1 MTSLIVFLAAVAAA
15 ALTGSRFSPGD
26 WYEALVKPP
35 WNPPNWLF
43 GPVWTL
49 LYIGIAVAG
58 WRVWRASRRLS
69 PALVLWIVQLVLNT
83 AWSWLFFGLHQPDLA
98 FVDITLLLLTIVA
111 FVFAAR
117 PLDRVASWLFVP
129 YGLWV
134 AYAASLNLYIWRFNP
149 AVP

>member
-1 MTSLIVFLAAVAAA
+1 MASLIVFLAAVAAA

-58 WRVWRASRRLS
+58 WRVWRASPRLS
-69 PALVLWIVQLVLNT
+69 PALTLWIVQLVLNT
-83 AWSWLFFGLHQPDLA
+83 AWSWLFFGLHRPGLA

-149 AVP
+149 TAP